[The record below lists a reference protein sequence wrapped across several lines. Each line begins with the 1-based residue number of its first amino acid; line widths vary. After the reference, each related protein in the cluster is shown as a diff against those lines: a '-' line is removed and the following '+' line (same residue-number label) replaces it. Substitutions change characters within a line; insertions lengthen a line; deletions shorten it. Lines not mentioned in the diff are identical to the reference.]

1 MMKRRTE
8 ITIETERLLI
18 IRSRK
23 TSAQAWCT
31 SCDRQVHMITI
42 DEAAQ
47 VAKVSSRLVYRLVEA
62 DELHFIETTDK
73 RLLICVNSLHQL
85 MEVRQSIDAPGDC
98 FD

>member
-1 MMKRRTE
+1 MKRRTE

-31 SCDRQVHMITI
+31 SCGRQVQMITI

-47 VAKVSSRLVYRLVEA
+47 ESKVSSRLVYRLVEA
-62 DELHFIETTDK
+62 DQLHFIETTDK
-73 RLLICVNSLHQL
+73 RVLICVNSLHQM
-85 MEVRQSIDAPGDC
+85 MEVRQRSDAAGDC